1 MKKRIIL
8 ALAVLLTSAAA
19 LSAQK
24 FEPYNR
30 WMVGGELRRNINAP
44 IGFGPVA
51 IYGRQFSE
59 IVFWGVGFGADCY
72 ISKKGEMSATW
83 EDSEGNTFVRIT
95 PPYRFDFTIPV
106 FMDLQINFSR
116 KKSPFF
122 AEVKA
127 GGFTTFH
134 LQRFRG
140 TETTNELNHIAT
152 GVLAGLGIG
161 KRFALENK
169 GEISVVLGAEGA
181 TALYYVDLPLSL
193 SVRYGF

>member
-59 IVFWGVGFGADCY
+59 IVFWGAVYDC
-72 ISKKGEMSATW
+72 
-83 EDSEGNTFVRIT
+83 
-95 PPYRFDFTIPV
+95 
-106 FMDLQINFSR
+106 
-116 KKSPFF
+116 
-122 AEVKA
+122 
-127 GGFTTFH
+127 
-134 LQRFRG
+134 
-140 TETTNELNHIAT
+140 
-152 GVLAGLGIG
+152 VLH
-161 KRFALENK
+161 
-169 GEISVVLGAEGA
+169 
-181 TALYYVDLPLSL
+181 
-193 SVRYGF
+193 